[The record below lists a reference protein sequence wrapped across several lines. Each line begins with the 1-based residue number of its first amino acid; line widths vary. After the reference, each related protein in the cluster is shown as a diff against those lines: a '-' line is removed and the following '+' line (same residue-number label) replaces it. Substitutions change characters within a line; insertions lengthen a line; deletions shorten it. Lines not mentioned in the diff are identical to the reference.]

1 MKKLFFVLLA
11 FALIVTGIFCKG
23 VQADQDE
30 TMASIATDTDG
41 LALVMVTEGSKIPIS
56 ADQYDEGDEEEEED
70 EDDEGDEGDE
80 EGGEY

>member
-30 TMASIATDTDG
+30 TRASIATDTDG
-41 LALVMVTEGSKIPIS
+41 LALVLVTEGSKIPIS
-56 ADQYDEGDEEEEED
+56 ADQYDEGDEDED